1 MHSAASLHDDAF
13 PEDFYIY
20 GEGQKKNTNDLLG
33 RDGIIDGTAR
43 LNRMGYFP
51 ENAPVWIADHP
62 RACVDLLYT
71 TVLQNGILGMVML
84 EEWFPAPKDKQA
96 VYRLL
101 DKMEPHLSSSEKE
114 NLTLW
119 KKKNPQG
126 ISIDHINVKKDTE
139 TVSRYIVNYHV
150 KETGSKRV
158 EKDVRLHK
166 VGK

>member
-1 MHSAASLHDDAF
+1 MLYIPPTTPDRYVSSIVALNIISPDGTGDWHSAGSLHDNAF
-13 PEDFYIY
+13 PEDIYIY

-51 ENAPVWIADHP
+51 ENAPVWLADHP

-71 TVLQNGILGMVML
+71 TVLQDGILGTVML
-84 EEWFPAPKDKQA
+84 DEWFPAPEDKQA

-119 KKKNPQG
+119 KKKNPLLQ
-126 ISIDHINVKKDTE
+126 S
-139 TVSRYIVNYHV
+139 
-150 KETGSKRV
+150 
-158 EKDVRLHK
+158 
-166 VGK
+166 